1 MNYWELF
8 MKKAI
13 SIIIITATLLSMM
26 LAVIPTG
33 AVSAEAKSDVILN
46 TSALEAAIRDAEKL
60 EEKKYTTDSWA
71 VLEIVLKTA
80 ISALEAEGQEE
91 IDTAT
96 AALKL
101 SISNLVPRQ
110 VSEETGLIVDKEISK
125 LISKAY
131 YREIYWTSLGYR
143 VLYNKKLS
151 DKVFTDNYDLTI
163 TDKMITSKAIT
174 DAAELGY
181 VAQSEYPITDD
192 TFYVYEFKAKLN
204 RVGGYAGVVYAVKGN
219 EHYYFYGAFAN
230 DGDFCNADG
239 VRMSHLQHR
248 LGCTQDMTGREF
260 YECPALHLK
269 LDAEGYGSWR
279 VIYEG
284 RTIKMQYLTA
294 DGEWAYANNS
304 QRAYSSPENQHQKDE
319 WYENAPEISSFT
331 LPVGYYVAFGIHNK
345 FGNIDNE
352 RTIAVKDAIFYD
364 CTIID
369 DGEVTP
375 ADKTALDAYIKYVS
389 EKFVSSIEY
398 DAETWATFQKAL
410 SAARI
415 ASGNKRVSQLTVN
428 EKLEELIAA
437 VSALKINT
445 ADLDALIADSKR
457 LIEYNYT
464 RESWKIFADAL
475 SVAERTEK
483 IDYKTVLALYN
494 DLLAAKEGLVAVDYS
509 ALEKAI
515 AKAEALVADKYT
527 AESWVVFVQVVE
539 ASKGALMV
547 PDQNMIDAA
556 VASLNAAMNALVIYV
571 EDEPVEKPTERPTEI
586 SDEKP
591 TEEATDESVPP
602 TVDIPSLNTDV
613 QGVPNIPE
621 VPEDLSE
628 LVGCGSTVGLSVV
641 VVAVVLGAVVLKKK
655 ED

>member
-1 MNYWELF
+1 

-26 LAVIPTG
+26 LAVIPAG
-33 AVSAEAKSDVILN
+33 AEEKGTDIVGGSDVILN
-46 TSALEAAIRDAEKL
+46 KSALESAIEDAEKL
-60 EEKKYTTDSWA
+60 IEKHYTADSWA
-71 VLEIVLKTA
+71 VFKIVLASA
-80 ISALEAEGQEE
+80 ISTLGADDQNE

-110 VSEETGLIVDKEISK
+110 LSEETGLIIDKEISN

-131 YREIYWTSLGYR
+131 YSEIYWTTLGYQT
-143 VLYNKKLS
+143 LYGGAVSKENI
-151 DKVFTDNYDLTI
+151 TDYYDFTI
-163 TDKMITSKAIT
+163 TDNMITSKAI
-174 DAAELGY
+174 ANAPELGY
-181 VAQSEYPITDD
+181 VSQTEYPITDD

-204 RVGGYAGVVYAVKGN
+204 RVGGYAGVVYAAKGS
-219 EHYYFYGAFAN
+219 EHYFFYGAFAN
-230 DGDFCNADG
+230 DGDFSNSNG

-248 LGCTQDMTGREF
+248 YGSTRDQTGREF

-269 LDAEGYGSWR
+269 LDEEGYGSWR

-284 RTIKMQYLTA
+284 LTIKMQYLTA

-304 QRAYSSPENQHQKDE
+304 QRAYSSPGNQHQKDE
-319 WYENAPEISSFT
+319 WYANAPEISSFT
-331 LPVGYYVAFGIHNK
+331 LPAGYYVAFGVQNK
-345 FGNIDNE
+345 FGDVGSQ
-352 RTIAVKDAIFYD
+352 RTIAVKDAVLYD
-364 CTIID
+364 CTTID
-369 DGEVTP
+369 DSEITP
-375 ADKTALDAYIKYVS
+375 ADKTALNAYIKYVS

-415 ASGNKRVSQLTVN
+415 ASGNKRVSQLKVD
-428 EKLEELIAA
+428 EKLEELISA

-445 ADLDALIADSKR
+445 TDLDALISESKK

-464 RESWKIFADAL
+464 RESWRIFADAL
-475 SVAERTEK
+475 SVVERTEK

-494 DLLAAKEGLVAVDYS
+494 DLLAAKKGLVAVDYS
-509 ALEKAI
+509 ALERAI

-539 ASKGALMV
+539 AAKGALMV

-586 SDEKP
+586 PTEKP
-591 TEEATDESVPP
+591 TEEATEEPMLP

-613 QGVPNIPE
+613 IDIPGLSDIPE
-621 VPEDLSE
+621 IPEDLSAIA
-628 LVGCGSTVGLSVV
+628 GCGSTIGVSAV

>member
-1 MNYWELF
+1 

-13 SIIIITATLLSMM
+13 SIIIITATLVYMI
-26 LAVIPTG
+26 LALIPAG
-33 AVSAEAKSDVILN
+33 AEEKGTDIVGGSDVILN
-46 TSALEAAIRDAEKL
+46 KSALEAAVKDAEKL
-60 EEKKYTTDSWA
+60 IEKHYTADSWA
-71 VLEIVLKTA
+71 VFKIVLASA
-80 ISALEAEGQEE
+80 ISTLGADDQNE

-110 VSEETGLIVDKEISK
+110 LSEETGLIIDKEISN

-131 YREIYWTSLGYR
+131 YSEIYWTTLGYQT
-143 VLYNKKLS
+143 LYGGAVSKENI
-151 DKVFTDNYDLTI
+151 TDYYDFTI
-163 TDKMITSKAIT
+163 TDNMITSKAI
-174 DAAELGY
+174 ANAPELGY
-181 VAQSEYPITDD
+181 VSQTEYPITDD

-204 RVGGYAGVVYAVKGN
+204 RVGGYAGVVYAAKGS
-219 EHYYFYGAFAN
+219 EHYFFYGAFAN
-230 DGDFCNADG
+230 DGDFSNSDG

-248 LGCTQDMTGREF
+248 YGSTRDLTGREF

-269 LDAEGYGSWR
+269 LDEEGYGSWR

-304 QRAYSSPENQHQKDE
+304 QKAYYSPENQHQTDE

-345 FGNIDNE
+345 FGNIDKE
-352 RTIAVKDAIFYD
+352 RTIAVKDAVLYD
-364 CTIID
+364 CTTID
-369 DGEVTP
+369 DSEITP
-375 ADKTALDAYIKYVS
+375 ADKTALNAYINYVS
-389 EKFVSSIEY
+389 EKFVNSIEY

-415 ASGNKRVSQLTVN
+415 ASSNNRVSQLTIN
-428 EKLEELIAA
+428 EKLEELISA

-445 ADLDALIADSKR
+445 TDLDALISESKK

-475 SVAERTEK
+475 SVAERAEK

-494 DLLAAKEGLVAVDYS
+494 DLLAAKKGLVAVDYS
-509 ALEKAI
+509 ALERAI

-586 SDEKP
+586 PTEKP
-591 TEEATDESVPP
+591 TEEATDEPMLP
-602 TVDIPSLNTDV
+602 TVDIPSLNTDIIDIP
-613 QGVPNIPE
+613 GLSDIPE
-621 VPEDLSE
+621 IPEDLSAIA
-628 LVGCGSTVGLSVV
+628 GCGSTIGVSAL

>member
-1 MNYWELF
+1 

-26 LAVIPTG
+26 LAVIPAG
-33 AVSAEAKSDVILN
+33 AEEKGTDIVGGSDVILN
-46 TSALEAAIRDAEKL
+46 KSALESAIKDAEKL
-60 EEKKYTTDSWA
+60 IEKHYTADSWA
-71 VLEIVLKTA
+71 VFKIVLASA
-80 ISALEAEGQEE
+80 ISTLDADDQNE

-110 VSEETGLIVDKEISK
+110 LSEETGLIIDKEISN

-131 YREIYWTSLGYR
+131 YSEIYWTTLGYQT
-143 VLYNKKLS
+143 LYGGAVSKENI
-151 DKVFTDNYDLTI
+151 TDYYDFTI
-163 TDKMITSKAIT
+163 TDNMITSKAI
-174 DAAELGY
+174 ANAPELGY
-181 VAQSEYPITDD
+181 VSQTEYPITDD

-204 RVGGYAGVVYAVKGN
+204 RVGGYAGVVYAAKGS
-219 EHYYFYGAFAN
+219 EHYFFYGAFAN
-230 DGDFCNADG
+230 DGDFSNSDG

-248 LGCTQDMTGREF
+248 YGSTRDLTGREF

-269 LDAEGYGSWR
+269 LDEEGYGSWR

-284 RTIKMQYLTA
+284 LTIKMQYLTA

-304 QRAYSSPENQHQKDE
+304 QRAYSSPGNQHQKDE
-319 WYENAPEISSFT
+319 WYANAPEISSFT
-331 LPVGYYVAFGIHNK
+331 LPAGYYVAFGVQNK
-345 FGNIDNE
+345 FGDVDSQ
-352 RTIAVKDAIFYD
+352 RTIAVKDAVFYD
-364 CTIID
+364 CTTID
-369 DGEVTP
+369 DSEITP
-375 ADKTALDAYIKYVS
+375 ADKTALNAYINYVS
-389 EKFVSSIEY
+389 EKFVNSIEY

-415 ASGNKRVSQLTVN
+415 ASSNNRVSQLTIN
-428 EKLEELIAA
+428 EKLEELISA

-445 ADLDALIADSKR
+445 TDLDALISESKR

-475 SVAERTEK
+475 SVAERAEK

-494 DLLAAKEGLVAVDYS
+494 DLLAAKKGLVAVDYS

-571 EDEPVEKPTERPTEI
+571 EDDPIEKPTERPTEI
-586 SDEKP
+586 PTEKP
-591 TEEATDESVPP
+591 TEATDEPMLP
-602 TVDIPSLNTDV
+602 TVDIPSLNTDIIDIP
-613 QGVPNIPE
+613 GLSDIPE
-621 VPEDLSE
+621 IPEDLSAIA
-628 LVGCGSTVGLSVV
+628 GCGSTIGVSAV

>member
-1 MNYWELF
+1 

-13 SIIIITATLLSMM
+13 SIIIITATLVYMI
-26 LAVIPTG
+26 LALIPVG
-33 AVSAEAKSDVILN
+33 AEEKGTDIVGGSDVILN
-46 TSALEAAIRDAEKL
+46 KSALEAAIKDAEKL
-60 EEKKYTTDSWA
+60 IEKHYTADSWA
-71 VLEIVLKTA
+71 VFKIVLASA
-80 ISALEAEGQEE
+80 ISTLGADDQNE

-110 VSEETGLIVDKEISK
+110 LSEETGLIIDKEISN

-131 YREIYWTSLGYR
+131 YSEIYWTTLGYQT
-143 VLYNKKLS
+143 LYGGAVSKENI
-151 DKVFTDNYDLTI
+151 TDYYDFTI
-163 TDKMITSKAIT
+163 TDNMITSKAI
-174 DAAELGY
+174 ANAPELGY
-181 VAQSEYPITDD
+181 VSQTEYPITDD

-204 RVGGYAGVVYAVKGN
+204 RVGGYAGVVYAAKGS
-219 EHYYFYGAFAN
+219 EHYFFYGAFAN
-230 DGDFCNADG
+230 DGDFSNSDG

-248 LGCTQDMTGREF
+248 YGSTRDLTGREF

-269 LDAEGYGSWR
+269 LDEEGYGSWR

-284 RTIKMQYLTA
+284 LTIKMQYLTA

-304 QRAYSSPENQHQKDE
+304 QRAYSSPGNQHQKDE
-319 WYENAPEISSFT
+319 WYANAPEISSFT
-331 LPVGYYVAFGIHNK
+331 LPAGYYVAFGVQNK
-345 FGNIDNE
+345 FGDVDSQ
-352 RTIAVKDAIFYD
+352 RTIAVKDAVLYD
-364 CTIID
+364 CTTID
-369 DGEVTP
+369 DSEITP
-375 ADKTALDAYIKYVS
+375 ADKTALNAYINYVS
-389 EKFVSSIEY
+389 EKFVNSIEY

-415 ASGNKRVSQLTVN
+415 ASSNNRVSQLTIN
-428 EKLEELIAA
+428 EKLEELISA

-445 ADLDALIADSKR
+445 TDLDALIAESKK

-464 RESWKIFADAL
+464 RESWRIFADAL
-475 SVAERTEK
+475 SVAERAEK

-494 DLLAAKEGLVAVDYS
+494 DLLAAKKGLVAVDYS

-571 EDEPVEKPTERPTEI
+571 EDDPVEKPTERPTEI
-586 SDEKP
+586 PTEKP
-591 TEEATDESVPP
+591 TEEATDEPMLP

-613 QGVPNIPE
+613 IDIPGLSDIPE
-621 VPEDLSE
+621 IPEDLSAIA
-628 LVGCGSTVGLSVV
+628 GCGSTIGVSAV

>member
-1 MNYWELF
+1 

-26 LAVIPTG
+26 LAVIPAG
-33 AVSAEAKSDVILN
+33 AEEKGTDIVGGSDVILN
-46 TSALEAAIRDAEKL
+46 KSALESAIEDAEKL
-60 EEKKYTTDSWA
+60 IEKHYTADSWA
-71 VLEIVLKTA
+71 VFKIVLASA
-80 ISALEAEGQEE
+80 IFTLGADDQNE

-110 VSEETGLIVDKEISK
+110 LSEETGLIIDKEISN

-131 YREIYWTSLGYR
+131 YSEIYWTTLGYQT
-143 VLYNKKLS
+143 LYGGAVSKENI
-151 DKVFTDNYDLTI
+151 TDYYDFTI
-163 TDKMITSKAIT
+163 TDNMITSKAI
-174 DAAELGY
+174 ANAPELGY
-181 VAQSEYPITDD
+181 VSQTEYPITDD

-204 RVGGYAGVVYAVKGN
+204 RVGGYAGVVYAAKGS
-219 EHYYFYGAFAN
+219 EHYFFYGAFAN
-230 DGDFCNADG
+230 DGDFSNSNG

-248 LGCTQDMTGREF
+248 YGSTRDQTGREF

-269 LDAEGYGSWR
+269 LDEEGYGSWR

-284 RTIKMQYLTA
+284 LTIKMQYLTA

-304 QRAYSSPENQHQKDE
+304 QRAYSSPGNQHQKDE
-319 WYENAPEISSFT
+319 WYANAPEISSFT
-331 LPVGYYVAFGIHNK
+331 LPAGYYVAFGVQNK
-345 FGNIDNE
+345 FGDVGSQ
-352 RTIAVKDAIFYD
+352 RTIAVKDAVLYD
-364 CTIID
+364 CTTID
-369 DGEVTP
+369 DSEITP
-375 ADKTALDAYIKYVS
+375 ADKTALNAYIKYVS

-415 ASGNKRVSQLTVN
+415 ASGNKRVSQLKVD
-428 EKLEELIAA
+428 EKLEELISA

-445 ADLDALIADSKR
+445 TDLDALISESKK

-464 RESWKIFADAL
+464 RESWRIFADAL
-475 SVAERTEK
+475 SVVERTEK

-494 DLLAAKEGLVAVDYS
+494 DLLAAKKGLVAVDYS
-509 ALEKAI
+509 ALERAI

-539 ASKGALMV
+539 AAKGALMV

-586 SDEKP
+586 PTEKP
-591 TEEATDESVPP
+591 TEEATEEPMLP

-613 QGVPNIPE
+613 IDIPGLSDIPE
-621 VPEDLSE
+621 IPEDLSAIA
-628 LVGCGSTVGLSVV
+628 GCGSTIGVSAV